1 MSTYRV
7 YLARPT
13 TNPPVWDFSTT
24 IVRATQQQALEG
36 AYQQWEESVAPEQLP
51 PLADCRQQV
60 NLVNL
65 SLKDKK
71 NKGSVMNTADLDG
84 VTYTLT
90 VVNNSSNPFN
100 FAVFQKDPNI
110 GVSNVFSLAW
120 FTKYCYPKTTAKFK
134 WTIDYNFV
142 WSETGVLVP
151 GVVFDATQT
160 PAAGLETNNQI
171 GLDYDPAN
179 SAYFFNPPTP
189 ITQPPTGI
197 LRIKESANVPL
208 KQASVGIG
216 MSNSGTFVVQA
227 QPNLTL
233 NFTPHP
239 QYYVLAGTFTQGQV
253 LDISETTNAP
263 EVAFPAGVYQMTA
276 TLNQDNTWTIRPT
289 SNANA
294 EFRLA
299 KQELG
304 DEARWGM

>member
-1 MSTYRV
+1 MPTYRV

-13 TNPPVWDFSTT
+13 TNPPVWDFATT
-24 IVRATQQQALEG
+24 IVRATPQQALDG
-36 AYQQWEESVAPEQLP
+36 AYQQWAESVAPAHLP
-51 PLADCRQQV
+51 PLAECRQQV
-60 NLVNL
+60 NQVNL
-65 SLKDKK
+65 PAKGRKDNSYAK
-71 NKGSVMNTADLDG
+71 STAELAG

-120 FTKYCYPKTTAKFK
+120 FTKYCYPGTTAKFK

-142 WSETGVLVP
+142 WCETGELIP
-151 GVVFDATQT
+151 GVIFDATQT
-160 PAAGLETNNQI
+160 PAAGLESNNQI
-171 GLDYDPAN
+171 SLDYDSIN

-189 ITQPPTGI
+189 STQPPLGI
-197 LRIKESANVPL
+197 LRIQETPNVPL

-216 MSNSGTFVVQA
+216 MSNAGTFVVQA
-227 QPNLTL
+227 EPNLTL

-239 QYYVLAGTFTQGQV
+239 KYYVLAGTFTQGQV
-253 LDISETTNAP
+253 LDTSETTKAP

-289 SNANA
+289 SSTNAQ
-294 EFRLA
+294 FRLA

-304 DEARWGM
+304 DEAQWGI